1 MYTLQIWLLTLKA
14 DLHFTGGRHGT
25 LVRGNGSEAT
35 EDHKIGLKI
44 ETGGI
49 LLEPG
54 VPSKKP
60 TQIPGHPRSLL

>member
-1 MYTLQIWLLTLKA
+1 M
-14 DLHFTGGRHGT
+14 
-25 LVRGNGSEAT
+25 LVRGNVSEAT

-54 VPSKKP
+54 VPSKNPRKS
-60 TQIPGHPRSLL
+60 QGIPEACYKLRRGTRKKKR